1 MITSRSLFVVALSA
15 SALVTSRAR
24 ADEVSENFAAA
35 LKDSSGY
42 YSSAWVITKMTT
54 FKVGKKCGAKLA
66 DKNQGAIHA
75 ASFYTRDIA
84 AYAKTVTNEDWSA
97 IETQNNNDKEAN
109 KKLLEPIMDAF
120 KSRFG
125 VTVSIDGDD
134 CDAKQSSL
142 WLSYWN
148 QIATT
153 LKSYPPKAGKVF
165 ITLNVSSKFRDVTVD
180 MAKDGSAATISAPKD
195 IAAKDAL
202 EKIERPYRQLH
213 SGITDDYAF
222 KVKEATGDYYSA
234 WILTKL
240 TTFKIGKKCR
250 AKLQDKDQG
259 AIHAATFYTRDIAAY
274 AKSVGADD
282 WDEIEG
288 QTANDPATN
297 RAMVEKMIDAF
308 KSRLS
313 ITVSVDGDD
322 CDAKQG
328 ALWLKYW
335 SEVATQLKNYPPRAN
350 KVVITI
356 NVTAKA
362 KDVSIKAGKDGSTFA
377 ITAPRDKEPSAWT
390 SKLEPAFSK
399 AARKK

>member
-1 MITSRSLFVVALSA
+1 MISTRSLFVVAVSA
-15 SALVTSRAR
+15 SALASSRAS
-24 ADEVSENFAAA
+24 ADEVNENFTAA
-35 LKDSSGY
+35 LKDSTGS
-42 YSSAWVITKMTT
+42 YSSAWVLSKLTT

-75 ASFYTRDIA
+75 ASFYARDIA
-84 AYAKTVTNEDWSA
+84 AYAKTVTNEDWSE

-125 VTVSIDGDD
+125 VTVSVDGDD

-142 WLSYWN
+142 WLSYWG

-153 LKSYPPKAGKVF
+153 LKNYPPKAGKVV
-165 ITLNVSSKFRDVTVD
+165 ITLNVSSKVRDVTVD
-180 MAKDGSAATISAPKD
+180 LAKDGSSATISAPKD

-213 SGITDDYAF
+213 SGIADDYAF
-222 KVKEATGDYYSA
+222 RVKESTGDFYSA

-240 TTFKIGKKCR
+240 TTFKVGKKCR
-250 AKLQDKDQG
+250 ARMADKDQG
-259 AIHAATFYTRDIAAY
+259 AIHAGTFYTRDIAAY

-282 WDEIEG
+282 WDAIEG
-288 QTANDPATN
+288 QSANDPVTN
-297 RAMVEKMIDAF
+297 RAMVEKMVEAF

-313 ITVSVDGDD
+313 ITVTVEGDD

-335 SEVATQLKNYPPRAN
+335 SEIATQLKNYPPRAK
-350 KVVITI
+350 KVVITL
-356 NVTAKA
+356 NVTARA
-362 KDVSIKAGKDGSTFA
+362 KDVSIKAGKDGAMFA

-390 SKLEPAFSK
+390 SKLDPAFSK

>member
-1 MITSRSLFVVALSA
+1 MISTRSLFVVALSA
-15 SALVTSRAR
+15 SALVPSRAR
-24 ADEVSENFAAA
+24 ADEASEAFTAA
-35 LKDSSGY
+35 LKDSTGY
-42 YSSAWVITKMTT
+42 YSSAWVLSKLTT

-66 DKNQGAIHA
+66 DKDQGAVHA
-75 ASFYTRDIA
+75 ASFYARDIA
-84 AYAKTVTNEDWSA
+84 AYAKTVTGEDWSA

-142 WLSYWN
+142 WLSYWG

-165 ITLNVSSKFRDVTVD
+165 INLNVSSKFRDVTVD
-180 MAKDGSAATISAPKD
+180 MAKDGSAATINAPKD
-195 IAAKDAL
+195 IAAKNAL

-213 SGITDDYAF
+213 SGIADDYAF
-222 KVKEATGDYYSA
+222 QVKEATGDYYSA

-250 AKLQDKDQG
+250 AKLADKDQG
-259 AIHAATFYTRDIAAY
+259 AIHTATFYTRDIAAY

-288 QTANDPATN
+288 QSANDPATN

-313 ITVSVDGDD
+313 ITVTVEGDD

-335 SEVATQLKNYPPRAN
+335 SQIATELKNNKPKAK
-350 KVVITI
+350 KVVITL
-356 NVTAKA
+356 NVTSKA
-362 KDVSIKAGKDGSTFA
+362 KDISIKAGKDGASFA

-390 SKLEPAFSK
+390 TKFSDAFTK
-399 AARKK
+399 VARKE